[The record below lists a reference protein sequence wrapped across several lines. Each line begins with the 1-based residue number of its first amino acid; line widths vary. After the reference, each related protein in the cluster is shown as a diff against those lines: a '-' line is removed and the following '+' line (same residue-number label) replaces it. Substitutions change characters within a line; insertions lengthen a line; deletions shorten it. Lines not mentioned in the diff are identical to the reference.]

1 MVGRWH
7 FPFWVGHSFLF
18 KFGGGIFR
26 YVSPTKS
33 SAPTNQLSAKSPF
46 SQAAIAAVTL
56 CAGAACKPSQSPEP
70 CCKVP
75 NDTWNPPKIWGDFKH
90 LKLKTPIQ
98 MAVSEN
104 RGYPQ
109 IIHFNR
115 VFHYKS
121 SILGYPYF
129 WKHPNEHLSQVQSK
143 HTQLKFQCSSFAV
156 IPRLLGIF
164 FMLDSTTPTAWRGDT
179 ALVKK
184 KRKPAFTGVT

>member
-104 RGYPQ
+104 RGTP
-109 IIHFNR
+109 
-115 VFHYKS
+115 KS
-121 SILGYPYF
+121 SILIGFSIINHPF
-129 WKHPNEHLSQVQSK
+129 WGTPIFGNTQMNIYRRYNPNTHNWNSN
-143 HTQLKFQCSSFAV
+143 AA
-156 IPRLLGIF
+156 RL
-164 FMLDSTTPTAWRGDT
+164 P
-179 ALVKK
+179 
-184 KRKPAFTGVT
+184 